1 MKHRVKFAA
10 ALSVLALSLTAC
22 QFGGSEGDG
31 LSVAKLNEAIEQ
43 LNKLKEQ
50 GADFKVPSLGE
61 IETMAKDTV
70 CPALRK
76 ESSNQAY
83 QAAVSEI
90 RQQFGL
96 TSESADLIAD
106 VGASI
111 WCPDEY
117 KSTKQ

>member
-1 MKHRVKFAA
+1 MLA
-10 ALSVLALSLTAC
+10 ALSVVVLALTGC
-22 QFGGSEGDG
+22 QAGGSGGDG
-31 LSVAKLNEAIEQ
+31 FSVAKLNETIEQ
-43 LNKLKEQ
+43 LNQLKEQ
-50 GADFKVPSLGE
+50 GADFKVPSLSE

-76 ESSNQAY
+76 ESTNQAY

-96 TSESADLIAD
+96 TPESADLIAD

-117 KSTKQ
+117 KSTKK